1 MRNALD
7 IDPAGRDIRRH
18 EDLVPPAPEPRE
30 RRLPL
35 ALAAVSVDPSDVE
48 TGRTDLAGHA
58 VRAPLR
64 PHEDEDRHHV
74 LPTEEPDEEGGLQV
88 LGDRVD
94 FVTNRRGRPMGW
106 RDGDADGIAHDRSG
120 KGLDLGRHRG
130 GKQERLAV
138 SRKGANDPP
147 NVRKESHVE
156 HAVRLIEDEDLET
169 AEVHVPAGHVV
180 EEPARR
186 RDHDI
191 DSRAEGVFLRRHSDA
206 AVHGMAADPRPL
218 REAAEGDFN
227 LGCKLAGRGEDE
239 GAGFSGWLLEE
250 PLKDWEEKRR
260 RLAGTGLGRPDHI
273 PASKDRRNRL
283 ALDRSWGL
291 IAKPVDGS
299 HQGGI
304 QAEIREGRSILHRV
318 RYGVPTISVA
328 ELRARWPGLIASGRS
343 ERRGRSKH

>member
-1 MRNALD
+1 MHVVRGDRRDVVVDDVRNALD

-88 LGDRVD
+88 LRDRVD

-239 GAGFSGWLLEE
+239 GAGFSG
-250 PLKDWEEKRR
+250 
-260 RLAGTGLGRPDHI
+260 
-273 PASKDRRNRL
+273 
-283 ALDRSWGL
+283 
-291 IAKPVDGS
+291 
-299 HQGGI
+299 
-304 QAEIREGRSILHRV
+304 
-318 RYGVPTISVA
+318 
-328 ELRARWPGLIASGRS
+328 
-343 ERRGRSKH
+343 